1 MIERAGLFTIP
12 TRLYLTLEQRE
23 RLERLVRAHAIDLA
37 ELVSQVFADYLD
49 ALPDPPPSD
58 EPAPDRTAELERRRS
73 ELARL
78 RARRQRAGPDAPA
91 WLHSYIAQ
99 LEAEVQELEA

>member
-1 MIERAGLFTIP
+1 MTERQGLFTIP

-23 RLERLVRAHAIDLA
+23 RLERLVRTHDLDLA

-49 ALPDPPPSD
+49 ALPDVPPPA
-58 EPAPDRTAELERRRS
+58 EPASDQTAELERRRS

-78 RARRQRAGPDAPA
+78 RARQQSAGPAAPP
-91 WLHSYIAQ
+91 WLHSYIAE
-99 LEAEVQELEA
+99 LEAEIKRLEA